1 MTRTHRRVRRLHSRR
16 LVAVACAVVVLALAL
31 ALPAAHAG
39 FSAVTDNPGD
49 AWATDRLA
57 PPSGLSASQTCSPPP
72 TIAFRSATTASGTGS
87 VTVGVPA
94 GTAAGD
100 LLVAQVA
107 HLGSATPL
115 TVPSGWTLVRSDT
128 SGTAV
133 TSALYWKAA
142 TAAEP
147 GATFALP
154 AGSTVRMAGG
164 VAAYSGART
173 AAPVDAHDGVAGF
186 GKTPYTPSVTTTT
199 ADTVLVRLITNASTS
214 FPEPAGTTLR
224 WRFTMG
230 GGSTAGLTA
239 SDEPFV
245 GPGTAPARNA
255 GASGT
260 TDAYGIGQTVALRHA
275 PGTPSAVLT
284 WAPSPSTWATGY
296 VLERSTGG
304 TVQRTRTVTPA
315 GTASTTEG
323 PLVNGV
329 PYAFRL
335 WAHRGTWASTAVTTT
350 LTPAC

>member
-1 MTRTHRRVRRLHSRR
+1 MGRSPRRVRRR
-16 LVAVACAVVVLALAL
+16 LVAVASAVVVLAVTL

-49 AWATDRLA
+49 VWATDRLA
-57 PPSGLSASQTCSPPP
+57 PPSGLSASQTCSPAP
-72 TIAFRSATTASGTGS
+72 TIAFRAAATASGTGS

-94 GTAAGD
+94 GTVRGD

-107 HLGSATPL
+107 HLGSATTL
-115 TVPSGWTLVRSDT
+115 AVPSGWTLIRSDT

-142 TAAEP
+142 TGAEP

-154 AGSTVRMAGG
+154 AGSTLRMAGG
-164 VAAYSGART
+164 IAAYSGVRT
-173 AAPVDAHDGVAGF
+173 AAPVDAHDGVAGN
-186 GKTPYTPSVTTTT
+186 GLTPYTPAVTTTT

-239 SDEPFV
+239 SDEPFA
-245 GPGTAPARNA
+245 GPGAAPRRDSVAQSSTA
-255 GASGT
+255 SS
-260 TDAYGIGQTVALRHA
+260 GIGQTVALRHA
-275 PGTPSAVLT
+275 PGTPSAVLSWT
-284 WAPSPSTWATGY
+284 PSPSTWATGH

-304 TVQRTRTVTPA
+304 SVQSTRTVTPA

-335 WAHRGTWASTAVTTT
+335 WAYRGTWVSTAVTTT
-350 LTPAC
+350 LTPSC